1 MCDTSLTI
9 RNVLFNQ
16 KKKNEMTW
24 EQGRHIN
31 ALNLHIVVRRGYVQ
45 KQTGFVSSFH
55 IVPLSICL
63 CYMVKIKKEIKLK
76 KRASSY
82 LSK

>member
-1 MCDTSLTI
+1 
-9 RNVLFNQ
+9 
-16 KKKNEMTW
+16 MTW
-24 EQGRHIN
+24 EQGKHIN
-31 ALNLHIVVRRGYVQ
+31 ALHLHTLVSKGYVQ

-55 IVPLSICL
+55 NVPLSICL

-76 KRASSY
+76 KRASCY